1 MSIKDGTETISFPF
15 MVYGKV
21 DTSMANTNM
30 GELFDHIINR
40 FQTNRRENNR
50 NYEMMHRNP
59 FMIGLVSADED
70 NAPNIIVN
78 DVLGSSS
85 ELPQSVRD
93 KINSGD
99 IDQGVSVVP
108 VNGGIVIIH
117 GIGNDFITYIINDN
131 VRGNNNA
138 EVTSIDIM
146 TAIDNNDM
154 YIMESNTRT
163 YRLTAN
169 DNKDINIEVTDKPS
183 MDQDSEAAKMIEKF
197 FSDNSNKDGVKS
209 FIEQAQDDKTFVE
222 ALTLD
227 GKDDEKFI
235 DALLNLYDNPKD
247 INAINKFIEC
257 VGNSMAKGKAGVVG
271 HSPIAYEITGLD
283 YIDSDDIAIIKVRDL
298 VNKVFD
304 IYKEQNN
311 TCGI

>member
-1 MSIKDGTETISFPF
+1 
-15 MVYGKV
+15 
-21 DTSMANTNM
+21 MANTNM

-40 FQTNRRENNR
+40 FRTNRRENNR
-50 NYEMMHRNP
+50 KYEMMHRNP
-59 FMIGLVSADED
+59 FMIGLVSTDED

-93 KINSGD
+93 KINSGN
-99 IDQGVSVVP
+99 IDQGISVVP
-108 VNGGIVIIH
+108 IDGGIVIVH
-117 GIGNDFITYIINDN
+117 GVGNDFITYVINDN
-131 VRGNNNA
+131 VKGKGDA
-138 EVTSIDIM
+138 EVTSMDIM
-146 TAIDNNDM
+146 TAINNNDM
-154 YIMESNTRT
+154 YTMESNTRIYT
-163 YRLTAN
+163 LTAN
-169 DNKDINIEVTDKPS
+169 DNKDINIEVADKPS
-183 MDQDSEAAKMIEKF
+183 EDQNDKAVEAIEKF
-197 FSDNSNKDGVKS
+197 FSYDSNKDGVKS
-209 FIEQAQDDKTFVE
+209 FLEQAQNDKTFIE

-227 GKDDEKFI
+227 GKDEEEFI

-283 YIDSDDIAIIKVRDL
+283 YIDSDDIAIIKVCDL
-298 VNKVFD
+298 VNNVFD

>member
-1 MSIKDGTETISFPF
+1 
-15 MVYGKV
+15 
-21 DTSMANTNM
+21 
-30 GELFDHIINR
+30 
-40 FQTNRRENNR
+40 
-50 NYEMMHRNP
+50 MMHRNP
-59 FMIGLVSADED
+59 FMIGLVSTDED

-93 KINSGD
+93 KINSGN
-99 IDQGVSVVP
+99 IDQGISVVP
-108 VNGGIVIIH
+108 IDGGIVIVH
-117 GIGNDFITYIINDN
+117 GVGNDFITYVINDN
-131 VRGNNNA
+131 VKGKGDA
-138 EVTSIDIM
+138 EVTSMDIM
-146 TAIDNNDM
+146 TAINNNDM
-154 YIMESNTRT
+154 YTMESNTRIYT
-163 YRLTAN
+163 LTAN
-169 DNKDINIEVTDKPS
+169 DNKDINIEVADKPS
-183 MDQDSEAAKMIEKF
+183 EDQNDKAVEAIEKF
-197 FSDNSNKDGVKS
+197 FSYDSNKDGVKS
-209 FIEQAQDDKTFVE
+209 FLEQAQNDKTFIE

-227 GKDDEKFI
+227 GKDEEEFI

-283 YIDSDDIAIIKVRDL
+283 YIDSDDIAIIKVCDL
-298 VNKVFD
+298 VNNVFD